1 MRFAVFAGSATGTRT
16 EYAALAA
23 ALGTTL
29 ARRGIGIV
37 YGGGRVGLMG
47 ALADAALA
55 AGGEVVGVMPK
66 ALVDKEIAH
75 RGLTR
80 LQVVED
86 MHRRK
91 AAMAEAADAF
101 VALPGGTG
109 TLEELF
115 EAWTWQQLGLHAK
128 PVALLGPPGFWQ
140 PLTGL
145 ADHLV
150 DTGFV
155 RPALRNLIAETD
167 PDALLDAVERWRPPT
182 PKWETAPAAD
192 EAVLDS
198 VGWICVRDRRLLAV
212 RTHGKDAFYLPGGK
226 LEPGETPARALARE
240 LGEEL
245 GLTCTPEDLAHA
257 HTVEAPAHGRPGVR
271 LRMRCY
277 TGPAE
282 GALAPGA
289 EIAELAWITAAD
301 SDRCAPAL
309 RELMARLDLAR

>member
-1 MRFAVFAGSATGTRT
+1 MRFAVFAGSAAGHRT

-23 ALGTTL
+23 ELGATL

-37 YGGGRVGLMG
+37 YGGGKVGLMG

-80 LQVVED
+80 LHVVDD

-91 AAMAEAADAF
+91 AAMADAADAF
-101 VALPGGTG
+101 VALPGGAG

-115 EAWTWQQLGLHAK
+115 EAWTWQQLGLHTK

-140 PLTGL
+140 PLTDL
-145 ADHLV
+145 AEHLV
-150 DTGFV
+150 GTGFV
-155 RPALRNLIAETD
+155 RPAHADLISATD
-167 PDALLDAVERWRPPT
+167 PDALLDAVHRWSPPT
-182 PKWETAPAAD
+182 PKWESRAEETL
-192 EAVLDS
+192 LDS
-198 VGWICVRDRRLLAV
+198 VGWICVRDGRLLAV

-226 LEPGETPARALARE
+226 LEPGETPAQALARE
-240 LGEEL
+240 LREEL
-245 GLTCTPEDLAHA
+245 GLACAPEDLALA

-277 TGPAE
+277 TGPAA
-282 GALAPGA
+282 GTPTPGA
-289 EIAELAWITAAD
+289 EIAELAWITATD
-301 SDRCAPAL
+301 SARCAPAL
-309 RELMARLDLAR
+309 RELVTRLDLAR

>member
-29 ARRGIGIV
+29 ARRGVGIV
-37 YGGGRVGLMG
+37 YGGGKVGLMG

-55 AGGEVVGVMPK
+55 AGGEVVGIMPK
-66 ALVDKEIAH
+66 SLVDKEIAH

-80 LQVVED
+80 LRVVED

-91 AAMAEAADAF
+91 AAMAEAADGF
-101 VALPGGTG
+101 IALPGGAG

-115 EAWTWQQLGLHAK
+115 EAWTWQQLGLHTK

-140 PLTGL
+140 PLTAL

-155 RPALRNLIAETD
+155 RPTYRNLITGTD
-167 PDALLDAVERWRPPT
+167 PGALLDAMARWQPPT
-182 PKWETAPAAD
+182 PKWETPSAD
-192 EAVLDS
+192 DALLDS

-240 LGEEL
+240 LREEL
-245 GLTCTPEDLAHA
+245 GLTCAPERLAHA

-271 LRMRCY
+271 LRMHCY
-277 TGPAE
+277 TGPAD
-282 GALAPGA
+282 GMPTPGA
-289 EIAELAWITAAD
+289 EIAELAWLTAAD
-301 SDRCAPAL
+301 TDRCAPAL
-309 RELMARLDLAR
+309 REVMARLDLAS

>member
-1 MRFAVFAGSATGTRT
+1 MRFAVFAGSATGHRP
-16 EYAALAA
+16 EYTALAT

-47 ALADAALA
+47 ALADAALD
-55 AGGEVVGVMPK
+55 AGGEVLGVMPK

-101 VALPGGTG
+101 IALPGGAG

-115 EAWTWQQLGLHAK
+115 EAWTWQQLGLHTK

-140 PLTGL
+140 PLTEL

-150 DTGFV
+150 ATGFV
-155 RPALRNLIAETD
+155 RPAHRELIAETD
-167 PDALLDAVERWRPPT
+167 PDALLDALDRWRPPT
-182 PKWETAPAAD
+182 PKWKTRAD
-192 EAVLDS
+192 QQHLDS
-198 VGWICVRDRRLLAV
+198 VGWICVRDGRLLAV
-212 RTHGKDAFYLPGGK
+212 RTRGKDAFYLPGGK
-226 LEPGETPARALARE
+226 LEPGETPTDALARE
-240 LGEEL
+240 LREEL
-245 GLTCTPEDLAHA
+245 GLGCAPDRLTHA
-257 HTVEAPAHGRPGVR
+257 HTVEAPAHGRPGTR
-271 LRMRCY
+271 LRMHCY
-277 TGPAE
+277 TGPAD
-282 GALAPGA
+282 GTPTPAA
-289 EIAELAWITAAD
+289 EIAELAWLTATD
-301 SDRCAPAL
+301 TERCAPAL
-309 RELMARLDLAR
+309 RELMTRLDLDR

>member
-1 MRFAVFAGSATGTRT
+1 MRFAVFAGSATGHRP
-16 EYAALAA
+16 EHAALATT
-23 ALGTTL
+23 LGTTL

-37 YGGGRVGLMG
+37 YGGGKVGLMG

-55 AGGEVVGVMPK
+55 ASGEVIGVMPK

-80 LQVVED
+80 LEVVDD

-91 AAMAEAADAF
+91 AAMAAAADAF
-101 VALPGGTG
+101 IALPGGTG

-115 EAWTWQQLGLHAK
+115 EAWTWQQLGLHTK

-140 PLTGL
+140 PLTDL

-155 RPALRNLIAETD
+155 RPALRNLISATD
-167 PDALLDAVERWRPPT
+167 PDTLLDALAGWQPPT
-182 PKWETAPAAD
+182 PKWETP
-192 EAVLDS
+192 ETLLDS
-198 VGWICVRDRRLLAV
+198 VGWICVRDQRLLAV

-226 LEPGETPARALARE
+226 LEPGETPAQALARE

-245 GLTCTPEDLAHA
+245 GLRCAPEDLAHA

-271 LRMRCY
+271 LRMQCY
-277 TGPAE
+277 TGPVE
-282 GALAPGA
+282 GTPIPGA

-309 RELMARLDLAR
+309 RELVARLDLAG